1 MLKAELKI
9 LVGKHQGKVIPL
21 AARKFLVG
29 REQDCHLR
37 PNSDLVSRHHCVF
50 TIDDYAVRLRD
61 LGSTNGTQVNGE
73 NIRGEV
79 ILNEGDQVTIGKLE
93 LQLLLKT
100 EASIETQSA
109 AEARQG
115 TAALGTAVHEE
126 NAARATLELANFSM
140 ALPVDTAAQDTSYEM
155 VAYTPEVT
163 PVATGDT
170 AIVGSP
176 PPPLAPAPPPG
187 YANVGAP
194 PQGYPP
200 QPYPAG
206 MPQYQNPQYPGMT
219 NPGMGYPNAGYP
231 AASYPP
237 AGYPQG
243 MYPAG
248 YPMPGYPQQAY
259 PGGPVYP
266 GQSPAYPQTAPMPGY
281 APQPVETPQAQGPSA
296 GVVPP
301 PIRLPNP
308 EETGA
313 VEVAPPP
320 AAGGPSPS
328 KTEKPS
334 DKAGDIIKQ
343 YLNRRGGR

>member
-73 NIRGEV
+73 NIRGEIV
-79 ILNEGDQVTIGKLE
+79 LNEGDQVTIGKLE
-93 LQLLLKT
+93 LQLLLKA
-100 EASIETQSA
+100 ESISNSPTVAESRQA
-109 AEARQG
+109 AAVGG
-115 TAALGTAVHEE
+115 TPYEE
-126 NAARATLELANFSM
+126 NAARATLELANFSS
-140 ALPVDTAAQDTSYEM
+140 ALPTDTAAQDTSYDM
-155 VAYTPEVT
+155 LAYSPEATQEV
-163 PVATGDT
+163 TGDT

-176 PPPLAPAPPPG
+176 PRPLPPAAPAG
-187 YANVGAP
+187 FALGM
-194 PQGYPP
+194 PQQAYPP
-200 QPYPAG
+200 QSYPSV
-206 MPQYQNPQYPGMT
+206 MPQYPTPQYPGMP
-219 NPGMGYPNAGYP
+219 NPATGYDQAGYP
-231 AASYPP
+231 VAGYPP

-248 YPMPGYPQQAY
+248 YPAQGYPQPAY
-259 PGGPVYP
+259 PGVP
-266 GQSPAYPQTAPMPGY
+266 GYAGQAPAYPQSNPMPGY
-281 APQPVETPQAQGPSA
+281 APQPLEAQPPQGPSA
-296 GVVPP
+296 GVAVPP
-301 PIRLPNP
+301 VRLPNP
-308 EETGA
+308 EDTGA
-313 VEVAPPP
+313 VEVVPP
-320 AAGGPSPS
+320 AAGGASPS
-328 KTEKPS
+328 KAEKPS